1 MHDTLNQRKRV
12 HIGNHLYVEID
23 YAITVKMAE
32 DYWQTVGKDGKT
44 ARKDPAKK
52 RKRAQGFQ
60 PSVLEPAGMCLKTC
74 NHSILRNTLFFRV
87 FTYKVTFCSIST
99 G

>member
-1 MHDTLNQRKRV
+1 MLGT
-12 HIGNHLYVEID
+12 D

-52 RKRAQGFQ
+52 RKKAQGFQ

-74 NHSILRNTLFFRV
+74 NRSILRNTPFFRI
-87 FTYKVTFCSIST
+87 FTFLKNIFTQVQPSNTC
-99 G
+99 